1 MKKLKLGAVGLDR
14 FPVGGFGSDDEV
26 RNHLPAIAIHRA
38 RAHWG
43 LEFGRSDVWIVGD
56 TPLDV
61 ACGRH
66 EGVRTLAVATGRHG
80 AAELA
85 ACGADAVLTD
95 LADLDRALGTLLG

>member
-1 MKKLKLGAVGLDR
+1 
-14 FPVGGFGSDDEV
+14 V
-26 RNHLPAIAIHRA
+26 RNHLPAVAIQRA

-43 LEFGRSDVWIVGD
+43 RDFQKRHVWIVGD

-80 AAELA
+80 TGELG
-85 ACGADAVLTD
+85 ACGADAVVPD
-95 LADLDRALGTLLG
+95 LSDVEGALATLLG